1 MMKKPNPYYRF
12 TSTHEWIDTGEQP
25 MSIGITEHA
34 QNLLGDI
41 VFIELPK
48 LNDKVKAGQAIGVL
62 ESVKAAA
69 DYYAPVSGTISE
81 INPAIQD
88 NPALINQD
96 PFGAGWICKIIPEE
110 QHTAK
115 ALLDETAYQTE
126 AQS

>member
-1 MMKKPNPYYRF
+1 MQKPNHNYRF
-12 TSTHEWIDTGEQP
+12 TTTHEWIDTSSP
-25 MSIGITEHA
+25 IMAVGITEHA

-48 LNDKVKAGQAIGVL
+48 LNATVKAGQTLGVL

-69 DYYAPVSGTISE
+69 DYYAPVSGTITA
-81 INPAIQD
+81 INQAVID

-96 PFGAGWICKIIPEE
+96 PFGAGWICKINVDHQDLVPD
-110 QHTAK
+110 
-115 ALLDETAYQTE
+115 LLDEQSYQAQ